1 MNSDQRSAVSDQAPI
16 ASRQSPVANP
26 QSPVSDLPDGD
37 PVCVYAILPAAE
49 IELPSIPGID
59 QTRPVYG
66 LAGKAVQAV
75 VSRVRADQFNQS
87 ALEAGLQDPAWIDV
101 HVRAHQQVL
110 DTLVATRQPV
120 IPLRFCTIYRD
131 EAAVRAV
138 LTAHEPALVAEL
150 DRLRGRQEWGIKLF
164 VAQEALQAAIL
175 TQHTEPGDLT
185 FALLSVEGDDAAL
198 RALQTRIAGMSAG
211 RAFLLQKKLD
221 ALVVQKADE
230 ITAGVVEESH
240 AHLSGHAVAATSL
253 ALHPNPPGM
262 ELNAAYLVAEREL
275 DGFRAELARLGEE
288 YGGAGVRY
296 ELSGPWPAYNF
307 IELDLNGRG
316 NDQ

>member
-1 MNSDQRSAVSDQAPI
+1 MNSDQRSAISDQAPI
-16 ASRQSPVANP
+16 ASRQSPVASR

-37 PVCVYAILPAAE
+37 PVCVYAILPTAE

-75 VSRVRADQFNQS
+75 VSRVRAERFDRS
-87 ALEAGLQDPAWIDV
+87 AIEAGLQDPVWIDA
-101 HVRAHQQVL
+101 HVRGHQRVL
-110 DTLVATRQPV
+110 DTLVATGQPV

-131 EAAVRAV
+131 EAAVQAV

-150 DRLRGRQEWGIKLF
+150 DRLRGQQEWGVKLC
-164 VAQEALQAAIL
+164 VAREELQTAIL
-175 TQHTEPGDLT
+175 DHHTGLGSW
-185 FALLSVEGDDAAL
+185 ADDAAL
-198 RALQTRIAGMSAG
+198 HALQARIAGMSAG
-211 RAFLLQKKLD
+211 AAFLLQKKLD
-221 ALVVQKADE
+221 ALVAHKADT
-230 ITAGVVEESH
+230 ITAAVVEESH
-240 AHLSGHAVAATSL
+240 ARLSGHAVAATTV
-253 ALHPNPPGM
+253 ALQSNHPGM

-275 DGFRAELARLGEE
+275 DGFRGELARLGEE
-288 YGGAGVRY
+288 YGAAGVYY

-307 IELDLNGRG
+307 IDLDLSDDR